1 MQQIFSTTIFQL
13 EKQLNIFNP
22 SNIYFFNAVKNI
34 FNINKCFLEPSGHEL
49 RQAVPLA
56 ASVLQEGDHEE
67 DGAEPAAGV
76 SVLPPLSP
84 LT

>member
-1 MQQIFSTTIFQL
+1 MMNNYFQ
-13 EKQLNIFNP
+13 P
-22 SNIYFFNAVKNI
+22 YSNIYFQNVYNNNFHFNKYI
-34 FNINKCFLEPSGHEL
+34 LEPSGHEL

-76 SVLPPLSP
+76 PVLPPLSP

>member
-1 MQQIFSTTIFQL
+1 MNKYFLTL
-13 EKQLNIFNP
+13 RYIFNG
-22 SNIYFFNAVKNI
+22 SNKQSLTLTNI
-34 FNINKCFLEPSGHEL
+34 FLEPSGHEL

-76 SVLPPLSP
+76 PVLPPLSP